1 MPCHSDE
8 FASPVKR
15 PAFSVL
21 DKTKVK
27 GTFGIKVPYWIDSL
41 RKCISL
47 CKFIL
52 ISISLLFGTCHL
64 FAQSEVLTIEKNGGV
79 TVSYS
84 FDTHPRVTFDE
95 SYLRVSTDITEV
107 SYPLSEVKRYSI
119 TKSDEPFNS
128 QDIVIDEKELSSFLN
143 ASEISDCNIV
153 YKRTFDD
160 TEWQSLYVP
169 FDIDI
174 SCLNEDFDVAVINNF
189 HQYDDDNDGTFDRT
203 VLEIKKVTGRKTLMA
218 NYPYLIKA
226 KETGEKTI
234 MVPGTILYPTEL
246 YSIDCS
252 SVELKY
258 TFTGTYETISDLRT
272 ADYWILRDGR
282 LEKSYSNKDILPL
295 FRWYMSITPR
305 GEQFKNNPIIVQ
317 ARSIEIKYID
327 ETVSVDEIH
336 ESNTL
341 LQFEAYRL
349 DGSKISN
356 LSKGLYIMKM
366 HDGSYRKVMVK

>member
-1 MPCHSDE
+1 M
-8 FASPVKR
+8 
-15 PAFSVL
+15 
-21 DKTKVK
+21 
-27 GTFGIKVPYWIDSL
+27 
-41 RKCISL
+41 
-47 CKFIL
+47 
-52 ISISLLFGTCHL
+52 